1 MDSSIK
7 LVCLC
12 VKSSM
17 CSKLPSA
24 LCISDLAIYIPT
36 CIRIHVYVLCNVLR
50 PYVANTPCMSYC
62 TINKLHAEQLI
73 ASIQTLPTSELQRG
87 HQDTTLVV
95 GSQDRQEEYIAFTEE
110 LKAEKGLRTSMCP
123 A

>member
-62 TINKLHAEQLI
+62 TINKLHVEQLI
-73 ASIQTLPTSELQRG
+73 ATSRPFPLVKCRGATKILLWLWAAKTDKRSI
-87 HQDTTLVV
+87 
-95 GSQDRQEEYIAFTEE
+95 
-110 LKAEKGLRTSMCP
+110 
-123 A
+123 